1 MTATV
6 KRFRSDVLR
15 AGGSGRKLKK
25 RLDECLRGYL
35 EEHTEPAKQEL
46 VAAFGPPEELARLLM
61 NQFPEKERKR
71 RRMVRKILLGVS
83 AAVTVLILIFA
94 VYVFFLKEIPM
105 TVVNDYDVI
114 GEESVP
120 EMTGNGK

>member
-1 MTATV
+1 MLQ
-6 KRFRSDVLR
+6 FEELR
-15 AGGSGRKLKK
+15 LKLLDLKPNIDDFADAIGLEKLKK
-25 RLDECLRGYL
+25 QLDECLRGYL
-35 EEHTEPAKQEL
+35 EEHPEPAKQEL

-94 VYVFFLKEIPM
+94 VYVF
-105 TVVNDYDVI
+105 
-114 GEESVP
+114 S
-120 EMTGNGK
+120 